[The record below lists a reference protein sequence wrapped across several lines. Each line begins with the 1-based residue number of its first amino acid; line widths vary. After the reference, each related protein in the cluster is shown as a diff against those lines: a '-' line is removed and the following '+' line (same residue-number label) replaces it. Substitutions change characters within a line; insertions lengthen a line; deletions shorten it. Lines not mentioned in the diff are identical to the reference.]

1 MPLGVSESN
10 EGVAVNQQSIEAYD
24 LPQRV
29 ASYDTDMELMHPNR
43 SKMVRVALQILPFVG
58 TAPLWALDLGV
69 GTGYFSKQFLARF
82 PNSRVLAIDGA
93 RLMVDLAKARLG
105 DAAGR
110 VDFRIDDFRNLK
122 RAAVDLPA
130 FDVVFSS
137 YALHHLNG
145 ADKQSVVGQAID
157 LLKPGGWFVN
167 ADLVVADSPEIEARI
182 QEVRVSGIVERA
194 CGKDERF
201 RDAST
206 TRRYLDELEANEH
219 DQPLAMSADLEII
232 RRAGLRSAS
241 ALWLE
246 HREAVCAGHK

>member
-1 MPLGVSESN
+1 MK
-10 EGVAVNQQSIEAYD
+10 QQSIEAYD

-29 ASYDTDMELMHPNR
+29 ASYDAEMELMHPNR

-69 GTGYFSKQFLARF
+69 GTGYFSKQFLDRF

-93 RLMVDLAKARLG
+93 KLMVDLARTRLG
-105 DAAGR
+105 DAADR
-110 VDFRIDDFRNLK
+110 ADFRIDDFRNLK
-122 RAAVDLPA
+122 RAAADLPA
-130 FDVVFSS
+130 FDVIFSS

-145 ADKQSVVGQAID
+145 ADKQSVIGQALD

-167 ADLVVADSPEIEARI
+167 ADIVVADSPEIEARI
-182 QEVRVSGIVERA
+182 QQIRMNGIVERA

-201 RDAST
+201 RDAAT
-206 TRRYLDELEANEH
+206 TRRFLDELEANER
-219 DQPLAMSADLEII
+219 DQPLAMSSDLEIL

-241 ALWLE
+241 VLWLE
-246 HREAVCAGHK
+246 HREAVCAGYK

>member
-1 MPLGVSESN
+1 
-10 EGVAVNQQSIEAYD
+10 
-24 LPQRV
+24 
-29 ASYDTDMELMHPNR
+29 
-43 SKMVRVALQILPFVG
+43 MVRAALQILPFAG
-58 TAPLWALDLGV
+58 SASLCALDLGV
-69 GTGYFSKQFLARF
+69 GTGYFSKQFLAYF
-82 PNSRVLAIDGA
+82 PNSRALAIDGA
-93 RLMVDLAKARLG
+93 SLMVDLAKARLG
-105 DAAGR
+105 DAASR

-122 RAAVDLPA
+122 RAVADLPA

-145 ADKQSVVGQAID
+145 ADKQSVVGQAVD

-182 QEVRVSGIVERA
+182 QEVRVNGIVERA
-194 CGKDERF
+194 GGKDERF
-201 RDAST
+201 RDAAT

-219 DQPLAMSADLEII
+219 DQPLAVSADLEIL
-232 RRAGLRSAS
+232 RRAGLRSAC